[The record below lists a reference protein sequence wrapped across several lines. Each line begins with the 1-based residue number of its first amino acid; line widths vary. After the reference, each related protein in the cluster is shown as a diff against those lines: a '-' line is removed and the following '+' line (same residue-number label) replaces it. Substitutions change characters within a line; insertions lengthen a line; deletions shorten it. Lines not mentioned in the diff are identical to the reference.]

1 MTQPPRAPGRAG
13 PPRRPGPHRTAG
25 RSATGRPSTGARFP
39 SGGPATIPLPRQSD
53 PRAASAARGA
63 TQHRGAAPEPA
74 RSAARPAGTRRPAAP
89 GAARRTNAP
98 QPHRFTGRT
107 TVLGLVLGAL
117 LLAYAYPVRIY
128 MEQQSRIAAL
138 EASQAAQQERIKQL
152 TDESAKWEDPTF
164 VASQAKETLQMVKPG
179 DTVYFVTRAAPTAS
193 ATPDPDAGRARS
205 TGPWY
210 GQLWSSLQAADKP
223 RPAP

>member
-1 MTQPPRAPGRAG
+1 MTQPPRAPGRSG
-13 PPRRPGPHRTAG
+13 PARRPGPHRTAG
-25 RSATGRPSTGARFP
+25 RATTGRPSTGGR
-39 SGGPATIPLPRQSD
+39 SSTGGPGAVPPPRSSD
-53 PRAASAARGA
+53 PRATQPGRA
-63 TQHRGAAPEPA
+63 TQHRTAAPEPA
-74 RSAARPAGTRRPAAP
+74 RSAARPAGTRRPAAS
-89 GAARRTNAP
+89 GAARRTTAP
-98 QPHRFTGRT
+98 QPHRFTSRA

-128 MEQQSRIAAL
+128 LEQQNRIAAL
-138 EASQAAQQERIKQL
+138 EASQAAQQERIRQL

-164 VASQAKETLQMVKPG
+164 VATQAKETLQMVKPG
-179 DTVYFVTRAAPTAS
+179 DTVYFVSRAAPTAPAAS
-193 ATPDPDAGRARS
+193 DPDAGRARD